1 MYEFPISAD
10 AASVGKSLAQ
20 LSLPGGALVLL
31 IRRDNRFIV
40 PRGETVVEAGD
51 DLLVFYDPI
60 AVPEVEEMLT
70 KTNADAAAD
79 AAKAAAVLRTFCV
92 YQFTT
97 LSTIFC
103 CSLAVRRR

>member
-79 AAKAAAVLRTFCV
+79 AAKAAAVAQELAEANGE
-92 YQFTT
+92 TT
-97 LSTIFC
+97 
-103 CSLAVRRR
+103 AE